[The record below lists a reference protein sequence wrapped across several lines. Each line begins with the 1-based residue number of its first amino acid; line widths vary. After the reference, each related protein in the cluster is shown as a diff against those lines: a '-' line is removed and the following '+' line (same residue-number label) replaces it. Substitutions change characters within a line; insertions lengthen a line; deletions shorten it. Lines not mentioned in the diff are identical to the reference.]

1 MTPDR
6 IDIVVNGKPGEAGH
20 GDTVKDLVESLGAM
34 GPGLAVAVNDEV
46 VRKEALGSVR
56 LKPGDRVEIIQAVGG
71 GSF

>member
-6 IDIVVNGKPGEAGH
+6 IDIIVNGRPGQAGAA
-20 GDTVKDLVESLGAM
+20 DTVKDLVESLGAM
-34 GPGLAVAVNDEV
+34 GPGLAVAVNDLV
-46 VRKEALGSVR
+46 IRREALGSVR